1 MTLRIVLVE
10 PEIPPNTG
18 SIARLTA
25 GAKVPLHL
33 VEPLGFSLED
43 KYMKRA
49 GLDYWPAVD
58 LHVHPNF
65 DDVLNRFPPEQFPYW
80 FLSKKTDQPY
90 TEVQYTGNDILVFGK
105 ETKGLSEEIRTRWA
119 DRLLSIPIWGEIR
132 SYNLA
137 NAASIVLFE
146 ALRQTRSFRL

>member
-1 MTLRIVLVE
+1 MTLHIVLVE

-43 KYMKRA
+43 KYLKRA

-58 LHVHPNF
+58 LYVHPDF
-65 DDVLNRFPPEQFPYW
+65 DDLLRALPPESHPYW
-80 FLSKKTDQPY
+80 FFSKKTKRPY
-90 TEVQYTGNDILVFGK
+90 TDVQFTDRDVLVFGK
-105 ETKGLSEEIRTRWA
+105 ETKGLSEAIRSRWA

-137 NAASIVLFE
+137 NAVSIALFE
-146 ALRQTRSFRL
+146 ALRQTRPFDL